1 MKTLKLLLV
10 LAAVLPITATGQK
23 VQVLEPLTTPL
34 EQMKTLAEMKGD
46 LNGDGIEDGATI
58 CDYNGPKLFIF
69 LSDKEAFSVKPL
81 IYEKFLFELPADVD
95 DNSVSYDLG
104 MTDDNCLAIS
114 VMLDYSMSGSYAV
127 PTGTYIYRYQNGD
140 FYLISD
146 THTDLY
152 ANTGEEF
159 SVINDYLKGK
169 RCNVSLLADKNK
181 NLKRKAKW
189 TKVGKKPL
197 RKLGEDVLTAE

>member
-1 MKTLKLLLV
+1 
-10 LAAVLPITATGQK
+10 
-23 VQVLEPLTTPL
+23 
-34 EQMKTLAEMKGD
+34 
-46 LNGDGIEDGATI
+46 
-58 CDYNGPKLFIF
+58 
-69 LSDKEAFSVKPL
+69 
-81 IYEKFLFELPADVD
+81 ELPADVD
-95 DNSVSYDLG
+95 DNSVSYSLVV
-104 MTDDNCLAIS
+104 TDDNCLAIS

-127 PTGTYIYRYQNGD
+127 PTGTYIYRYQDGD

-189 TKVGKKPL
+189 TKIGKKPL
-197 RKLGEDVLTAE
+197 RKLGEDILTAE

>member
-1 MKTLKLLLV
+1 MKALKLLTA
-10 LAAVLPITATGQK
+10 LAIVLPMTATGQK
-23 VQVLEPLTTPL
+23 IQLLEPSDTPS
-34 EQMKTLAEMKGD
+34 EQMKTFAETEGD
-46 LNGDGIEDGATI
+46 FNGDGIIEGAAI
-58 CDYNGPKLFIF
+58 CDFNGPKLFIF
-69 LSDKEAFSVKPL
+69 LSDKDGSCLKPI
-81 IYEKFLFELPADVD
+81 IYENILFELPADVD

-104 MTDDNCLAIS
+104 MTDDNCLKIS

-127 PTGTYIYRYQNGD
+127 PTGTYIYRYQDGD

-189 TKVGKKPL
+189 TKIGKKPL
-197 RKLGEDVLTAE
+197 RKLGEDILTAE

>member
-1 MKTLKLLLV
+1 MKALKLLLV
-10 LAAVLPITATGQK
+10 LAVVLPITTMGQNNQEIRLTSPSEATK
-23 VQVLEPLTTPL
+23 EI
-34 EQMKTLAEMKGD
+34 ASARGD
-46 LNGDGIEDGATI
+46 LNDDGIEDVAGIFEDYVLTI
-58 CDYNGPKLFIF
+58 I
-69 LSDKEAFSVKPL
+69 LSDKENSWQKPMFYKN
-81 IYEKFLFELPADVD
+81 ILFELPADVD
-95 DNSVSYDLG
+95 DNSVSYSLVV
-104 MTDDNCLAIS
+104 TDDNCLAIS

-127 PTGTYIYRYQNGD
+127 PTGTYIYRYQDGD

-189 TKVGKKPL
+189 SKIGKKPL
-197 RKLGEDVLTAE
+197 HRLGEDKLTAE

>member
-1 MKTLKLLLV
+1 MIMKALKLLLV
-10 LAAVLPITATGQK
+10 LAAVLPITTMGQEQTK
-23 VQVLEPLTTPL
+23 V
-34 EQMKTLAEMKGD
+34 LAEMKGGD
-46 LNGDGIEDGATI
+46 LNGDGIEDISIIGHNRNYPPI
-58 CDYNGPKLFIF
+58 LFVA
-69 LSDKEAFSVKPL
+69 LSNEDGSWQKPL
-81 IYEKFLFELPADVD
+81 IYKNILFELPADVD

-127 PTGTYIYRYQNGD
+127 PTGTYIYRYQDGD

>member
-1 MKTLKLLLV
+1 MKALKLLLV
-10 LAAVLPITATGQK
+10 LAVVLPMTAMGQDS
-23 VQVLEPLTTPL
+23 T
-34 EQMKTLAEMKGD
+34 KTSTSSPVKTFAEMTEKD
-46 LNGDGIEDGATI
+46 LNNDGINDI
-58 CDYNGPKLFIF
+58 VFIF
-69 LSDKEAFSVKPL
+69 EDTFTHSVTLEIWLSNSDGSRQEPKF
-81 IYEKFLFELPADVD
+81 YENIIFELPADVD

-104 MTDDNCLAIS
+104 MTDDNCLKIS

-127 PTGTYIYRYQNGD
+127 PTGTYIYRYQDGD

-189 TKVGKKPL
+189 TKIGKKPL
-197 RKLGEDVLTAE
+197 RKLGEDILTAE